1 MATAATSTSDIVNED
16 LDLDLS
22 QGLDSDAKNKELND
36 KDILI
41 LDNEDSICD
50 LVESSYSAKFDVSNC
65 KDEEFYHY
73 VELDNNMINIQWDE
87 KMHFRENKDRRKKI
101 KDKLL
106 LSLRGKFMVDYKKL
120 WGKDNSY
127 NLIPTD
133 IVCILKEEDNLEKTK
148 ELIITKLK
156 SVGFNLKI
164 STINGEE
171 ILNFESDYKNQSFKD
186 PGETLFKDKK
196 DHDTRNPRLP
206 KLIFKIF

>member
-16 LDLDLS
+16 LVLGLS
-22 QGLDSDAKNKELND
+22 QGLDSDAKNKELDD

-65 KDEEFYHY
+65 KDEELYHY
-73 VELDNNMINIQWDE
+73 VELDNDMINIQWDE
-87 KMHFRENKDRRKKI
+87 RMHFRENKDRRKKI

-106 LSLRGKFMVDYKKL
+106 LSHRGKFMVDYQKL

-127 NLIPTD
+127 DLIPTD
-133 IVCILKEEDNLEKTK
+133 IVCILKEKDSLEKTK

-164 STINGEE
+164 SIINRGET
-171 ILNFESDYKNQSFKD
+171 LNFESDSKNQS
-186 PGETLFKDKK
+186 L
-196 DHDTRNPRLP
+196 
-206 KLIFKIF
+206 KIPVKQKRS